1 MTVQKLEELINA
13 GEGEKLDYKEQLL
26 LDTETKKKEFAKDV
40 TAIANTKGGRGY
52 LVFGVADK
60 TREVI
65 GITGKHPTEESIFQ
79 IISTRCDPPVP
90 MRYEEIMYKDKLA
103 SVYKGILHK
112 TTKYGLP
119 TY

>member
-1 MTVQKLEELINA
+1 MKAKSWIIRSSFCS
-13 GEGEKLDYKEQLL
+13 
-26 LDTETKKKEFAKDV
+26 DTETKKKEFAKDV

-52 LVFGVADK
+52 RVFGVADK

-90 MRYEEIMYKDKLA
+90 DEI
-103 SVYKGILHK
+103 
-112 TTKYGLP
+112 
-119 TY
+119 

>member
-60 TREVI
+60 NTYPGRLMEPVEITNTTIAQHRIVLQREHPKVI
-65 GITGKHPTEESIFQ
+65 FLATVVLPNPLHFGFHAGKTSRA
-79 IISTRCDPPVP
+79 S
-90 MRYEEIMYKDKLA
+90 KLL
-103 SVYKGILHK
+103 G
-112 TTKYGLP
+112 
-119 TY
+119 